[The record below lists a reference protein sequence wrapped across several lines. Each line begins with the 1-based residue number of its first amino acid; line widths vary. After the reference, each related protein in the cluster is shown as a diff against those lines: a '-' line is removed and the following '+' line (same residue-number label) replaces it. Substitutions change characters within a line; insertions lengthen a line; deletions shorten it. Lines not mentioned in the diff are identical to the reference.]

1 MLEARESKTRVQLRS
16 DSEVEEYN
24 KGKLTIHIR
33 TGADK
38 PKHGRVQVLISVY
51 FGHMH
56 VFF

>member
-1 MLEARESKTRVQLRS
+1 MLEVRESKTRVQLRS
-16 DSEVEEYN
+16 DSKVKEYD
-24 KGKLTIHIR
+24 KGELTIHIR

-51 FGHMH
+51 FGHMP